1 MKICEAI
8 TDRSQLGQMRLR
20 CQDLEQNINIWR
32 KKSVQLEKQVN
43 FMCFYCKN
51 FDRNKKS
58 SLSLVNIFVVL
69 IAYRYRSFLKREG
82 DRLDLQGRHK
92 HLLCSRCT
100 VFPHMPQ
107 VLI

>member
-43 FMCFYCKN
+43 FYVFFIAKLLITI
-51 FDRNKKS
+51 KK
-58 SLSLVNIFVVL
+58 VL
-69 IAYRYRSFLKREG
+69 YL
-82 DRLDLQGRHK
+82 
-92 HLLCSRCT
+92 
-100 VFPHMPQ
+100 
-107 VLI
+107 

>member
-43 FMCFYCKN
+43 FCVFYCKILI
-51 FDRNKKS
+51 KVQKS
-58 SLSLVNIFVVL
+58 SLSLVTIFVLLLSLPPQKRRGQV
-69 IAYRYRSFLKREG
+69 RSPGATQTFAML
-82 DRLDLQGRHK
+82 
-92 HLLCSRCT
+92 
-100 VFPHMPQ
+100 
-107 VLI
+107 